1 MPSKQR
7 SFESSLARATK
18 KFRGSKKYGK
28 LSADDNEKWLAE
40 KVSEW
45 KQNDRKRK
53 RTRSEFKSPSCPA
66 SPSHASS
73 DATERQECEAMK
85 DYHKRMKLKLDCAL
99 DNLEKW
105 QMEAD
110 AVGENGD
117 DEPWDSETERR
128 EEAEDEAL
136 EVHP

>member
-1 MPSKQR
+1 
-7 SFESSLARATK
+7 
-18 KFRGSKKYGK
+18 
-28 LSADDNEKWLAE
+28 
-40 KVSEW
+40 
-45 KQNDRKRK
+45 
-53 RTRSEFKSPSCPA
+53 
-66 SPSHASS
+66 
-73 DATERQECEAMK
+73 MK